1 MDWQS
6 IFAVSA
12 AGMRVE
18 QTRFNVA
25 AVNLANANAVMARD
39 GSGFRPLSAITALTS
54 QAAPFGSH
62 LRREEALALH
72 TPQIQSIIEQNVSP
86 RRVYDPGHPEADDKG
101 FVQMPGV
108 NPTLEML
115 NIITAL
121 RSYESNVVA
130 MNAAK
135 SMAQK
140 ALEIGSGS

>member
-1 MDWQS
+1 MDWNS

-12 AGMRVE
+12 AGMQVE
-18 QTRFNVA
+18 QARFNVA
-25 AVNLANANAVMARD
+25 ALNLANANAVMGRD
-39 GSGFRPLSAITALTS
+39 GSGFRPLTAVTGATS
-54 QAAPFGSH
+54 YAAPFGAH
-62 LRREEALALH
+62 MQNA
-72 TPQIQSIIEQNVSP
+72 QSVTLSAPRLQAIVEQEVAP
-86 RRVYDPGHPEADDKG
+86 RKVYDPGHPEADDKG
-101 FVQMPGV
+101 FIQTPGV

-121 RSYESNVVA
+121 RAYESNVVA